1 MGKALKKY
9 WPTLLWRSGG
19 LVMAVAAHSWAIT
32 VPPTEAPSAESA
44 SSFHTAP
51 VAVSISF
58 RREQSMHK
66 AVEPIATTKHRQPP
80 ASEPV
85 VTRTPEKKQPQK
97 VTEPPLDPPAKT
109 KPLREQTPAAKRPH
123 ATPEDNTEQL
133 DDTASVVASQPESP
147 KQQGIHT
154 APLVTEP
161 LFARPPTPPNY
172 PTVARKRGQQGTVW
186 LDIMLDDEGEQRQLS
201 ISKSSGVAVLDE
213 AALQAVANWEFMPY
227 RINGKSAAS
236 RVRVPVQFALKKS
249 TYH

>member
-1 MGKALKKY
+1 
-9 WPTLLWRSGG
+9 
-19 LVMAVAAHSWAIT
+19 
-32 VPPTEAPSAESA
+32 
-44 SSFHTAP
+44 
-51 VAVSISF
+51 
-58 RREQSMHK
+58 
-66 AVEPIATTKHRQPP
+66 
-80 ASEPV
+80 V